1 MDDEA
6 KCCIE
11 SAECIINKLSNQ
23 LREIIFMD
31 DNYNLTEVL
40 NIAENIKAMSEII
53 IAQSKKLLNNK

>member
-6 KCCIE
+6 KYCIE
-11 SAECIINKLSNQ
+11 SAEGIINKLNKQ

>member
-11 SAECIINKLSNQ
+11 STEGIINKLSNQ

>member
-11 SAECIINKLSNQ
+11 SAEGIINKLSKQ
-23 LREIIFMD
+23 FHETIFINY
-31 DNYNLTEVL
+31 NYNLTEVL